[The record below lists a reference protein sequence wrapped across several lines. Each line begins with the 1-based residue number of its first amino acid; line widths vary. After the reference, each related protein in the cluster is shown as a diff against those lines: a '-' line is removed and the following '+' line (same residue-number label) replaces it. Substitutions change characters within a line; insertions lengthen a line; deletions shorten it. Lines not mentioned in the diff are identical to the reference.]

1 MKKRISILL
10 VVAMLVSS
18 LLTFTV
24 ATAETTT
31 PELLVYGGASVDKDA
46 LGISKFT
53 AGKVGTDFGS
63 ITFDTDE
70 YLVLNVVAKNVVNV
84 STIGVC
90 LKYDTNILAPVY
102 AYYDEEED
110 GYLIADATADAVI
123 FSNMA
128 TNGVTP
134 TGKFA
139 FQAAGTKADTAKGL
153 VSLFGNAT
161 TADGYKAPNT
171 TDWLR
176 IGCVAFKYVNEK
188 TADDLT
194 VNSVTLA
201 NDAEAKAHYGND
213 MSGIYLNDGEKDYRA
228 SADTAYDVSLAF
240 AYGAKAAST
249 EPPAT
254 EEPATE
260 EPATEEPA
268 TEEPTEE
275 PSSDNRLSWKKLFI
289 SGMKEVDASESE
301 ADFKLAAIDG
311 FAKYVVAAYKA
322 DAGATVDSAIVAD
335 LDEATIAAANWT
347 GSWSIGVTADKL
359 PTDATVYVVFKVTAA
374 NGDVAYYTVEIVNPK
389 NRVSAMKSLFI
400 SGFELDGN
408 LASDKTEYN
417 IRKINGFK
425 KYVLAARVK
434 DSKST
439 VEYRVATNGQTYD
452 EAPVRLGAASTGA
465 IGIDANAFT
474 YGDVIYITV
483 TAEDGVTSTIYT
495 FNVVNTIE

>member
-249 EPPAT
+249 EPPAPPT
-254 EEPATE
+254 PGEASSPAVVTQPPFS
-260 EPATEEPA
+260 PAFPA
-268 TEEPTEE
+268 
-275 PSSDNRLSWKKLFI
+275 
-289 SGMKEVDASESE
+289 
-301 ADFKLAAIDG
+301 
-311 FAKYVVAAYKA
+311 
-322 DAGATVDSAIVAD
+322 
-335 LDEATIAAANWT
+335 
-347 GSWSIGVTADKL
+347 
-359 PTDATVYVVFKVTAA
+359 
-374 NGDVAYYTVEIVNPK
+374 
-389 NRVSAMKSLFI
+389 
-400 SGFELDGN
+400 
-408 LASDKTEYN
+408 
-417 IRKINGFK
+417 
-425 KYVLAARVK
+425 
-434 DSKST
+434 
-439 VEYRVATNGQTYD
+439 
-452 EAPVRLGAASTGA
+452 
-465 IGIDANAFT
+465 
-474 YGDVIYITV
+474 
-483 TAEDGVTSTIYT
+483 
-495 FNVVNTIE
+495 